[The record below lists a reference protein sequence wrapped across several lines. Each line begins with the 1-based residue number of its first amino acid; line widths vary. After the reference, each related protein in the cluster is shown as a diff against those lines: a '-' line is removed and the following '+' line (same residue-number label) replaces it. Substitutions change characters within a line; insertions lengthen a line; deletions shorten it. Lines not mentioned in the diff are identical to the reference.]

1 MTAFHYR
8 DDAPYPIRDDIG
20 HEHRAFWQRLAGPG
34 SWWSGKER
42 VAIAKASRG
51 ALDCRLCIARK
62 AALSPNAVQGTH
74 DHDGE
79 LPEVVVDAVHRVVTD
94 QGRIT
99 RSYVEGNAAAGLP
112 KPAYVELV
120 GIVVAV
126 FSIDEFHR
134 ALGLDLEPLP
144 TPQTGEISR
153 YQPAMLSEDIGYVPT
168 VPPDGAVGE
177 EADLWPPGRTANVVR
192 ALSLVPEA
200 LRDWRA
206 IASAQYLSFAGMQ
219 NFVKDEARS
228 LTRMQMEL
236 IAGRVSAVN
245 ECFY

>member
-1 MTAFHYR
+1 MTAFDYR
-8 DDAPYPIRDDIG
+8 DDAPYAIREDIG
-20 HEHRAFWQRLAGPG
+20 REHRAFWQRLAGPG
-34 SWWSGKER
+34 SWWSGEQR

-79 LPEVVVDAVHRVVTD
+79 LPEVVVDAAHRIVTD

-99 RSYVEGNAAAGLP
+99 RGYVEDNAAAGLS

-134 ALGLDLEPLP
+134 ALGLELEPLP
-144 TPQTGEISR
+144 APREGDISR
-153 YQPAMLSEDIGYVPT
+153 YQPAMLSEDMGYVPT
-168 VPPDGAVGE
+168 VPPDGTVGK